1 MLALKID
8 RDYYIP
14 YLPSSEFNLRS
25 DVPTIADMKIIT
37 ATTMPIT
44 TEARPQESTMIR
56 RYTWEI
62 FPANQVVAR
71 SWRGKC
77 KLCIKMTD
85 KFDIKIICIFVFF
98 ILQFLFQI
106 SKFRPNRK
114 ATLKGL
120 PVITHVTR
128 NNVIFKIILHTMTSP
143 IFSVFTS
150 HVINTKNRN

>member
-114 ATLKGL
+114 ATLKR
-120 PVITHVTR
+120 VTCDHAR
-128 NNVIFKIILHTMTSP
+128 SSEQCYFQNYSPYDDVTDILGFHQSCDQ
-143 IFSVFTS
+143 
-150 HVINTKNRN
+150 H